1 MTLHENHKVPDIV
14 SAIGYV
20 NRTYGYGLA
29 QSHNWR
35 EKILSSLSAFT
46 LKRTPL
52 LLPLEDALLLKN
64 VIVTPEPSV
73 GSTICFAGGS
83 ERKLVQFEPSDIL
96 IML

>member
-46 LKRTPL
+46 LNRTPL
-52 LLPLEDALLLKN
+52 FPFLVDALLLKN
-64 VIVTPEPSV
+64 VIVTPSV